1 MRVGSAEDPVTS
13 LSGGNQQKVALG
25 RVLATE
31 PDVLLIDEPTQGV
44 DVRSRID
51 IYHMLRDSAER
62 GLAVALVSSDASE
75 LAGLCDRIIG
85 ASRGVIV
92 SELAGERSTV
102 QRIVHT
108 FPPAARPPQTATRQR
123 AIRI

>member
-75 LAGLCDRIIG
+75 LAGLCDRVIV

-92 SELAGERSTV
+92 AELAGGAAPRARSVRAVPVDERPRV
-102 QRIVHT
+102 
-108 FPPAARPPQTATRQR
+108 AANDE
-123 AIRI
+123 